1 MKKNR
6 LVALVMASVMAL
18 SLLTGCG
25 GSSSSGSA
33 SAGSAADYSAE
44 NPMELRLASDAPAE
58 HVATGLNNDLCALV
72 AEKTEG
78 RVTMKYFPS
87 SQLGSY
93 ETVYEELMM
102 GSIDAAQITVPDA
115 IDARLGIAYLPYY
128 ALSYEQA
135 KVLFAP
141 DSYVGNLMA
150 EITATQGVKWMGFC
164 LEGFIG
170 MGTTKEPK
178 NLDNADL
185 AADKGIKIRTASM
198 QTLRTCWEDM
208 GYEAITV
215 AYNEVPTAIQT
226 NVVEGWVG
234 GTPNMNYA
242 WVGELLSHMFV
253 NYAHAE
259 ATSYVVSQKTL
270 DKLTD
275 EDKALVTEAFQE
287 ISMKSFDA
295 AEENERNFMNK
306 LEADYGVT
314 VVEDSMERREEIAA
328 FVREVTW
335 PGLEELM
342 GAETI
347 QGCRDDL
354 AKLG

>member
-1 MKKNR
+1 MKKR
-6 LVALVMASVMAL
+6 LIALVMASVMAL

-25 GSSSSGSA
+25 GNGGSASTGSSGSA
-33 SAGSAADYSAE
+33 AEYSAE
-44 NPMELRLASDAPAE
+44 NPIKLRLASDAPAE

-78 RVTMKYFPS
+78 RVTMQYFPS
-87 SQLGSY
+87 SQLGGS
-93 ETVYEELMM
+93 ETVYEEMMM
-102 GSIDAAQITVPDA
+102 GSIDAAQITAPDA
-115 IDARLGIAYLPYY
+115 MDARLGIAYLPYY

-135 KVLFAP
+135 ATLFAP
-141 DSYVGNLMA
+141 DSYVGQMMKDICA
-150 EITATQGVKWMGFC
+150 GHGVRWMGFC

-178 NLDNADL
+178 NLDSADL

-198 QTLRTCWEDM
+198 LTLRNCWEDL
-208 GYEAITV
+208 GYDAITV

-259 ATSYVVSQKTL
+259 ATSYMMSQKTL
-270 DKLTD
+270 DKLTE
-275 EDKALVTEAFQE
+275 EDQALVIAAFEE
-287 ISMKSFDA
+287 ISAKSFEA
-295 AEENERNFMNK
+295 AEENERNYMDK
-306 LEADYGVT
+306 LANDYGVV

-335 PGLEELM
+335 PGLEEMM
-342 GAETI
+342 GADTI
-347 QGCRDDL
+347 QGCRDEL

>member
-1 MKKNR
+1 
-6 LVALVMASVMAL
+6 V
-18 SLLTGCG
+18 
-25 GSSSSGSA
+25 
-33 SAGSAADYSAE
+33 
-44 NPMELRLASDAPAE
+44 
-58 HVATGLNNDLCALV
+58 
-72 AEKTEG
+72 
-78 RVTMKYFPS
+78 
-87 SQLGSY
+87 
-93 ETVYEELMM
+93 
-102 GSIDAAQITVPDA
+102 
-115 IDARLGIAYLPYY
+115 
-128 ALSYEQA
+128 
-135 KVLFAP
+135 
-141 DSYVGNLMA
+141 
-150 EITATQGVKWMGFC
+150 
-164 LEGFIG
+164 EGFIG

-306 LEADYGVT
+306 LEADYGVI